1 MKFFLA
7 FVFIFLTAGM
17 GDAER
22 IWINSITVNEHNMT
36 WNYNET
42 FTGADSIEYRMMI
55 DKVLGNNDSYIG
67 AWELLNA
74 DKDIRKNLRKSID
87 NEQDV
92 KINNETS
99 GVEVLE
105 VESNLSIGTI
115 GNTHTIDTVTNIY
128 SVPYRFRD
136 SVLNAGSI
144 WFLGQAKSPVTI
156 VMPAGI
162 DVVNISGMNNITR
175 NVTDHV
181 ELSGYFKEI
190 TKDRGEITLY
200 LARNTSNVMIPEINV
215 TNTTALN
222 TTEPLTDVLSKIKT
236 ITIFVVGGI
245 MILLIYF
252 FKVKKR

>member
-1 MKFFLA
+1 MRFFFA
-7 FVFIFLTAGM
+7 FVLIILTAGI

-87 NEQDV
+87 SEQDV

-99 GVEVLE
+99 TVEILE

-115 GNTHTIDTVTNIY
+115 GNTHSIDTVKNIY
-128 SVPYRFRD
+128 SVSYRFKD

-156 VMPAGI
+156 VMPSGI
-162 DVVNISGMNNITR
+162 DVVNISGMNNITQ
-175 NVTDHV
+175 NVTGHV
-181 ELSGYFKEI
+181 ELSGVFKEI

-222 TTEPLTDVLSKIKT
+222 TTAPLTDVLSKIKN
-236 ITIFVVGGI
+236 ITIFVIGAI

-252 FKVKKR
+252 FKVKKG